1 MSSGLR
7 IAPVALSI
15 VVAISLAAST
25 SQAQLKPK
33 TPSWAQVKAVKTVLF
48 PLVNKTIPS
57 LTREIITL
65 TKGLGQQVQPSSL
78 SPEEVMLAVGCSS
91 YSVGC
96 LQQIGKMI
104 KAPALILGKVKPLPT
119 GGLHLELRRFDVST
133 GGDAGKAAGE
143 LPLPPDTRRVKLLSL
158 LRALFGIPEP
168 APIKPR
174 KKVDGELVITC
185 STANAT
191 ISLDGQ
197 RRGAAPLVL
206 AGLPP
211 GIYKVEA
218 IKRGYLRWEGKVKV
232 AAGRVHRLR
241 VMLQRKTTERSYSPG
256 FFGRIQPQTW
266 IVGGIGLA
274 SIAVGVG
281 FAAHLGSQQNEFD
294 RIEGNTPFEI
304 AQLQDLKDSGER
316 DALVANVMFAVG
328 GALLAT
334 AAVLGYLDYRQ
345 GEATRERAHRPSKPK
360 TRARLQ
366 IGVGSLRYA
375 F

>member
-1 MSSGLR
+1 MISVPSRHRATVGFTL
-7 IAPVALSI
+7 AL
-15 VVAISLAAST
+15 ALSLAASP
-25 SQAQLKPK
+25 SEAQLEPK
-33 TPSWAQVKAVKTVLF
+33 VPAWAKVKAVKTVLF
-48 PLVNKTIPS
+48 PLTTKKIPS
-57 LTREIITL
+57 LTQEVVAL
-65 TKGLGQQVQPSSL
+65 AKSLGQQVQLSSL
-78 SPEEVMLAVGCSS
+78 SPDEVMLAVGCNS

-104 KAPALILGKVKPLPT
+104 KAPALILGKVAPLPT
-119 GGLHLELRRFDVST
+119 GGVRVELRRFDVST

-143 LPLPPDTRRVKLLSL
+143 LPLPPDARRAKLLTL

-168 APIKPR
+168 APVAPR

-185 STANAT
+185 SAPNAS

-211 GIYKVEA
+211 GKYKVAATKRGYFRWEGEVKVEA
-218 IKRGYLRWEGKVKV
+218 GG
-232 AAGRVHRLR
+232 VHRLR
-241 VMLQRKTTERSYSPG
+241 VMLQRKTGERSYTPG

-274 SIAVGVG
+274 SIAVGIG

-294 RIEGNTPFEI
+294 RIEGNTPVEI
-304 AQLQDLKDSGER
+304 AKLQDLKDTGER
-316 DALVANVMFAVG
+316 DAIVANVMFAVG

-334 AAVLGYLDYRQ
+334 AAVLGYLDYRH
-345 GEATRERAHRPSKPK
+345 GASRERRRAKPEK
-360 TRARLQ
+360 RARLQ
-366 IGVGSLRYA
+366 IGVGSLSYA